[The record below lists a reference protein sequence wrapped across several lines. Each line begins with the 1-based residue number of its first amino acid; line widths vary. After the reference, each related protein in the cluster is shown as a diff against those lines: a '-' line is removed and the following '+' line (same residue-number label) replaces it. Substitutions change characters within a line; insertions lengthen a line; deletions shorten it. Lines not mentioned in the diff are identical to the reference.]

1 MNHYV
6 NKLIK
11 NLYGNA
17 CLYGTSQFML
27 LLLLT
32 STSPRRRSLDKD
44 LIALCCTTAWNLHPM
59 STALSMSS
67 VHLTGGML
75 ILGSAAQQAN

>member
-1 MNHYV
+1 MLVYMAQV
-6 NKLIK
+6 NL
-11 NLYGNA
+11 
-17 CLYGTSQFML
+17 CFL

-32 STSPRRRSLDKD
+32 STSPRRCPLDKD

-67 VHLTGGML
+67 VHPTGGLL